1 MKKLALFLILILT
14 ALVSFSQTYTSRR
27 LYGNYQFVV
36 CDTTSCDTIF
46 LYPSAGITTKSGKV
60 SITGADT
67 ALSVHGVSSFNDA
80 YVNLYNGNWIVRDYT
95 NNEQLTWGAHVQR
108 GWNLSNEALYY
119 NLSPG
124 GLEIGASDTDFC
136 KIYGDSIVLGGRIGE
151 LGTSAK
157 ITSNAFYTNLAQGLE
172 IYDGI
177 YPNLIMSIG
186 TDSSITMSGTLSVY
200 GELSGNT
207 LFTRSADVDGD
218 LTITG
223 KLNGLVYNSDSVLT
237 ADDASIVLTNGIY
250 GWGEVYAFNA
260 GAIDEWAEFII
271 SSDGAV
277 YLKSNSTDVVNTDT
291 DNKLCIFDNGS
302 GVTIRNRLGNARTIK
317 YIIHH

>member
-14 ALVSFSQTYTSRR
+14 ALVSFSQTYTPRR

-46 LYPSAGITTKSGKV
+46 LYPSAGYIKTDTVVFGDGTKQSSAFTGQYLSANGDTVLGKTYLFNDGHINV
-60 SITGADT
+60 TKLLGGSLCAMTFEKTNIRGGQIDFETCDGTQDYIGSIGADSLVSDGLYT
-67 ALSVHGVSSFNDA
+67 FSVPSVTF
-80 YVNLYNGNWIVRDYT
+80 T
-95 NNEQLTWGAHVQR
+95 
-108 GWNLSNEALYY
+108 
-119 NLSPG
+119 
-124 GLEIGASDTDFC
+124 
-136 KIYGDSIVLGGRIGE
+136 GDV
-151 LGTSAK
+151 A
-157 ITSNAFYTNLAQGLE
+157 
-172 IYDGI
+172 
-177 YPNLIMSIG
+177 
-186 TDSSITMSGTLSVY
+186 
-200 GELSGNT
+200 
-207 LFTRSADVDGD
+207 VDGD

-223 KLNGLVYNSDSVLT
+223 KLNGLVYNSDSVLI
-237 ADDASIVLTNGIY
+237 ADDASIVLTNGIS

-277 YLKSNSTDVVNTDT
+277 YLKSNSTDAVNTDT
-291 DNKLCIFDNGS
+291 DDKLCIFDNGS